1 MASLGRKLFFGLITI
16 LLGVFAVFPL
26 FVFAVFTFWIAICFL
41 VFLVLFKGIGAIWRS
56 LLQWR
61 NTDDRNSP
69 EAIARRERLADQARR
84 IARARS
90 SSASQSSNTPTRS
103 QSNRSN
109 RSNSNVSLA
118 SLPQPDRDYEGT
130 LSHMIPH
137 TFLMLTHTQ
146 ASAAGS
152 SIPKPTILTAPTT
165 LSPAPRTTT
174 AKLPCQIQA
183 QHPTHPLPHSVAAPL
198 APRAQESILQNCLIH
213 LRTSVGST
221 VVRFHHL

>member
-1 MASLGRKLFFGLITI
+1 MASIGRKLFFGLITI

-41 VFLVLFKGIGAIWRS
+41 VFLVLFKGIGATWRS

-61 NTDDRNSP
+61 NV
-69 EAIARRERLADQARR
+69 ADQARR

-130 LSHMIPH
+130 LSHMTPH

-152 SIPKPTILTAPTT
+152 SIPKPTILTTPTT

-174 AKLPCQIQA
+174 IAKHPCQIQA

-198 APRAQESILQNCLIH
+198 APLALESILQNYLIH